1 MPEKIYFCNFRTK
14 MYGAP
19 LPKKLHDLMAK
30 AGFETLDLRDKFVAI
45 KMHFGELGNLAF
57 LRPNYAKAVADLVKE
72 QGYGQ
77 KHRWR
82 SSCRRNLPIQRRDLR

>member
-19 LPKKLHDLMAK
+19 LPDKLHNLMAK

-45 KMHFGELGNLAF
+45 KMHFGELG
-57 LRPNYAKAVADLVKE
+57 
-72 QGYGQ
+72 
-77 KHRWR
+77 R
-82 SSCRRNLPIQRRDLR
+82 SEERV